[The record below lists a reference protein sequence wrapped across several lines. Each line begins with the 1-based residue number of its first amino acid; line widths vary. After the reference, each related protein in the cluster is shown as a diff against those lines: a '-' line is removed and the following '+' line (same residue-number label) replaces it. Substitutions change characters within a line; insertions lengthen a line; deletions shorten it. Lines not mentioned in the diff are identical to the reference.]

1 MHVDITYKNQEG
13 RVRTVFYDGV
23 LRARY
28 SDQFPKQIVIS
39 LKEDYNIR
47 SYKPEDNLSNVPYV
61 HVYDNVANWH
71 ISEF

>member
-1 MHVDITYKNQEG
+1 MHVDVTYKNQEG

-28 SDQFPKQIVIS
+28 SAQFPNQIVLS
-39 LKEDYNIR
+39 LKDDYSIR
-47 SYKPEDNLSNVPYV
+47 SYRVEDNLSTVPYV
-61 HVYDNVANWH
+61 HMYDNVTNWH